1 MNYIKAFVLVL
12 VLSFLCSC
20 GTRVPVVK
28 MQNIDPA
35 TLAKSKRVKVYV
47 LGQDPGE
54 FEYIDSITAWSVK
67 HMLYDPPATRG
78 NAIEQ
83 AKVICVEK
91 GGDAIMNVT
100 FDEQGTDTWGTNAWE
115 SISLSADVI
124 KLKNTPKTQ
133 NKVSNSS
140 TPVSEPND
148 FEAKKKQLLDMYLKK
163 EISKEEY
170 YDLRRELEK

>member
-1 MNYIKAFVLVL
+1 M
-12 VLSFLCSC
+12 CSC

-78 NAIEQ
+78 NAIGQ

-91 GGDAIMNVT
+91 GGDALMNVT

-124 KLKNTPKTQ
+124 KLKNTPNAQ
-133 NKVSNSS
+133 NKISNNSM
-140 TPVSEPND
+140 PVSRPKATYED
-148 FEAKKKQLLDMYLKK
+148 KKKQLLDMYLQK
-163 EISKEEY
+163 EITKEEY
-170 YDLRRELEK
+170 FELRRELDKTK